1 MKNEEDGLVTWQRAI
16 GGTLVLTMAILGGC
30 SDDSSEA
37 ETRSNSGA
45 AAPETASTSG
55 TANPSASGSE
65 ATGGVVAAS
74 DTRSLEDR
82 IAAGRSVYNANC
94 IACHSMNPA
103 QDGALGPAVAG
114 ASEELLYARVM
125 RAEYPPNYTP
135 KRNSRVMVPLP
146 HLERQIPELAD
157 YLESLE

>member
-1 MKNEEDGLVTWQRAI
+1 MKNEENGLVTWQRAI

-30 SDDSSEA
+30 SEESSEA
-37 ETRSNSGA
+37 GTRPNEGA
-45 AAPETASTSG
+45 APSDTASQPG
-55 TANPSASGSE
+55 PANPGAGS
-65 ATGGVVAAS
+65 TTGVVAAS

-82 IAAGRSVYNANC
+82 IAAGRSAYNANC
-94 IACHSMNPA
+94 TACHSMNPA

-125 RAEYPPNYTP
+125 RGEYPPNYAP

-146 HLERQIPELAD
+146 HLERQIPVLAD
-157 YLESLE
+157 YLGSLE